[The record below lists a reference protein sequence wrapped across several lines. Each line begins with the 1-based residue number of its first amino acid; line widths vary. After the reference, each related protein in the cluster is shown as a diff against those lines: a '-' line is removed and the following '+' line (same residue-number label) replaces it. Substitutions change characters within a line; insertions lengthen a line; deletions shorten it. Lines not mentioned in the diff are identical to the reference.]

1 MNIKTLTES
10 EEGGIE
16 VRGLML
22 NHEVGIYAARIIPIK
37 NMKKEIKVVGP

>member
-16 VRGLML
+16 IRGLML
-22 NHEVGIYAARIIPIK
+22 NNDVGIYAARIIPIK
-37 NMKKEIKVVGP
+37 NMKKEVKIVGP